1 MKFTNNLALKV
12 IENEINFLYKL
23 IEDKDERI
31 KELEKQLQKEREKN
45 TFKFTGLQDGAMLL
59 NNNNE
64 EKTAYFGY
72 NTL

>member
-45 TFKFTGLQDGAMLL
+45 TFKFPGLQNGAMLL
-59 NNNNE
+59 SNNNE
-64 EKTAYFGY
+64 EKTTYFGY

>member
-31 KELEKQLQKEREKN
+31 KELEKQLQKEREK
-45 TFKFTGLQDGAMLL
+45 KHI
-59 NNNNE
+59 
-64 EKTAYFGY
+64 
-72 NTL
+72 